1 MIRGMKHFL
10 VALLCFP
17 VLFFG
22 CTGKNVLTGALSA
35 SAPSGVADTV
45 KSGAPHHKPADHQV
59 LVMLGPDFTGRPAIL
74 DGIKSEYGIVGSGG
88 MMIELLYP
96 ESFMTGNK
104 PSISVLKDKAMDPQI
119 SIIIT
124 VGAPDRTIEQL
135 NRIRAA
141 RSDVKIVT
149 LFQSDESL
157 PAEAVS
163 DLLVDYPVDTG
174 LLAKEN
180 TAGSE
185 ILSKF
190 TDSSLGALILGCALA
205 EETPASKDS
214 PLLRLNAGLETARSF
229 MKLNQTDIDF
239 TLNPYIDPDTTLHS
253 HSHLVLAFK
262 AGGAQ

>member
-1 MIRGMKHFL
+1 MFS
-10 VALLCFP
+10 
-17 VLFFG
+17 G

-35 SAPSGVADTV
+35 SAPSGASETV
-45 KSGAPHHKPADHQV
+45 KPRAPHHKPADHQV
-59 LVMLGPDFTGRPAIL
+59 LVMLGPDFSARPAIL

-88 MMIELLYP
+88 MTVELFYP

-104 PSISVLKDKAMDPQI
+104 PSLSVLKDKAMDPEV

-124 VGAPDRTIEQL
+124 VGAPDRTIDQL

-141 RSDVKIVT
+141 RSDIKIVT

-163 DLLVDYPVDTG
+163 DLLIDYPVDTG
-174 LLAKEN
+174 MLTNEN
-180 TAGSE
+180 TAGTE
-185 ILSKF
+185 ISSKF

-205 EETPASKDS
+205 EETPSSKDS
-214 PLLRLNAGLETARSF
+214 PLLRLNAGIETARTF
-229 MKLNQTDIDF
+229 MKLRQSDIDI

-262 AGGAQ
+262 SGGTE